1 MFLFRLIFKA
11 PFAAYRAGRGTAR
24 LVGYRRV
31 ALVACGVG
39 VGLLVAPTSG
49 AELRRR
55 IREAIARRR
64 AGSEPS
70 VEERVRL
77 HLQQSPRTWH
87 LPQPEVVAVP
97 IEDGPGWEVILA
109 GEATNAATC
118 RDLESAA
125 AAVTGVV
132 RVDNRLRIASA
143 ATNVT
148 TAPATD

>member
-1 MFLFRLIFKA
+1 MFLIRLMFKT
-11 PFAAYRAGRGTAR
+11 PIAAFRAGRGTAR

-31 ALVACGVG
+31 VLVGLGVG

-55 IREAIARRR
+55 IRETIARRR

-97 IEDGPGWEVILA
+97 LEDGPGWEVILA

-125 AAVTGVV
+125 ASVTGVV
-132 RVDNRLRIASA
+132 RVDNRLRL
-143 ATNVT
+143 ATT
-148 TAPATD
+148 PTPATQTPAD